1 LVGVSS
7 ERDIAE
13 YEKIENKKSLMKI
26 RDIKLIVAEF
36 DSVVNVKQLKTK
48 SWRKVIED
56 VYVMLRSFS

>member
-1 LVGVSS
+1 MVGVSS